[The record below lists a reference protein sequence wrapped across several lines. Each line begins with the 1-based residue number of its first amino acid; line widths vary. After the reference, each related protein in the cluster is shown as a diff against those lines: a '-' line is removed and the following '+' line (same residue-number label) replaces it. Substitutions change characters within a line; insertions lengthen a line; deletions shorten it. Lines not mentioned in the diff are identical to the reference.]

1 MPAQRPTISFWS
13 FILALLVSLSAAF
26 AFLSPPPPASIHRSH
41 LFSSADVD
49 DSELKNAITAM
60 RAGAIK
66 EELQSYGISTT
77 SFFEK
82 SELVNALLAARKE
95 GKAPNT
101 SGDTSIGS
109 SKKKKRRTVSDDEE
123 EVITAKVEVITSD
136 SVGPNSKKARDSVDS
151 SSTSSN
157 PFSGAGVGGSDF
169 GPFGAG
175 RMGNIADMLKGM
187 GGIEG
192 GANPFAGAGGN
203 PFGDG
208 AGVADA
214 MKKVRRIVALVSTLV
229 WLVHS
234 SQNHLHL
241 VLGTRSNA
249 QSKNSCWY
257 VMSLLD
263 Y

>member
-109 SKKKKRRTVSDDEE
+109 SKKKKRRT
-123 EVITAKVEVITSD
+123 
-136 SVGPNSKKARDSVDS
+136 ARDSVDS

-175 RMGNIADMLKGM
+175 RMGNIADMLNGM

-214 MKKVRRIVALVSTLV
+214 MKKAQEAMR
-229 WLVHS
+229 
-234 SQNHLHL
+234 NPK
-241 VLGTRSNA
+241 TRAVIEKA
-249 QSKNSCWY
+249 QTNSR
-257 VMSLLD
+257 VMAAVQERVILC
-263 Y
+263 

>member
-1 MPAQRPTISFWS
+1 
-13 FILALLVSLSAAF
+13 VSLSAAF

-214 MKKVRRIVALVSTLV
+214 MKKAQEAMR
-229 WLVHS
+229 
-234 SQNHLHL
+234 NPK
-241 VLGTRSNA
+241 TRAVIEKA
-249 QSKNSCWY
+249 QTNSR
-257 VMSLLD
+257 VMAAVQERVILC
-263 Y
+263 